1 MLLLLETQAA
11 TQQQSPRRRN
21 PEPSANHSR
30 ARLDHMTT
38 LKEDQSL
45 EDHEVALTDW
55 SSAVLQLNL
64 GTGSADPVEL
74 VFERDLG
81 RRSETV

>member
-1 MLLLLETQAA
+1 
-11 TQQQSPRRRN
+11 
-21 PEPSANHSR
+21 
-30 ARLDHMTT
+30 MTT